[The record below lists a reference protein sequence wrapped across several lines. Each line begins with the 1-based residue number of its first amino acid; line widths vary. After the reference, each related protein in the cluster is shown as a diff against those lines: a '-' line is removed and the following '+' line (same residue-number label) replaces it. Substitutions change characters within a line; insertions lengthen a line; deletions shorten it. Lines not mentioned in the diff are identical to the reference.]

1 MSFTVA
7 KIRKTEEM
15 LMASAYAKALMA
27 ALEEDDRIVWVD
39 ADLALCFGMET
50 FEFLQRFP
58 THLIDCGIQEGNMV
72 SVAAGLSTAGKIP
85 FAHTF
90 APFIT
95 RRACDQA
102 FISGCYSKSN
112 IKLIGS
118 DPGIA
123 AAYNGGTHMPFEDIS
138 VFRAFPEMTILD
150 VCDTT
155 QIADLTRQLA
165 KLYGMYY
172 VRMVRKNM
180 VQVYEP
186 GSTFEI
192 GKGNVLRD
200 GRDVTIIAAGLMVS
214 RALDAADLLEK
225 KGVQARVVDMFT
237 IKPIDRAL
245 ICRCAEETG
254 AIVTAENH
262 NVIGGLG
269 SAVAE
274 VLVANTPVPMEQVG
288 VQDEFGEVGL
298 MPYLSERFG
307 LTAEVIAQKAKKAVS
322 RKK

>member
-1 MSFTVA
+1 MMILQEKHELDSM
-7 KIRKTEEM
+7 EM
-15 LMASAYAKALMA
+15 RAAYCQALIDEA
-27 ALEEDDRIVWVD
+27 TANERIVAVNC
-39 ADLALCFGMET
+39 DLRSSMGLKPFAAAYPERELNV
-50 FEFLQRFP
+50 
-58 THLIDCGIQEGNMV
+58 GIQEANGCSMAAGM
-72 SVAAGLSTAGKIP
+72 SAAGLIP
-85 FAHTF
+85 FFNTF
-90 APFIT
+90 SVFAS
-95 RRACDQA
+95 RRVYDQIFQSCA
-102 FISGCYSKSN
+102 YAGLNVKI
-112 IKLIGS
+112 IGGDAGVS
-118 DPGIA
+118 A
-123 AAYNGGTHMPFEDIS
+123 ALNGGTHMPFEDIS

-307 LTAEVIAQKAKKAVS
+307 LTAEVIAQKAEKAVS